1 MEKINLIRK
10 YNEFIFVPYARNSA
24 AKILLGR
31 DIADR
36 HKNQNGVCIGKIFFI
51 DDYFHIP
58 QYVYNMN
65 LYTATSD
72 EHLNSELDNF
82 GIIIEMPIKSTVSN
96 NQILQVIIEFII
108 TKRISVLFYFY
119 LFLAYSDSK
128 KQS

>member
-10 YNEFIFVPYARNSA
+10 YNEYIFVPYARNSA

-36 HKNQNGVCIGKIFFI
+36 HRNQNGVCIGKIFFI

-58 QYVYNMN
+58 QYVYNVN

-96 NQILQVIIEFII
+96 NQILQVILTDYHTQEYLYCSIFIC
-108 TKRISVLFYFY
+108 Y
-119 LFLAYSDSK
+119 LNNHKFS
-128 KQS
+128 